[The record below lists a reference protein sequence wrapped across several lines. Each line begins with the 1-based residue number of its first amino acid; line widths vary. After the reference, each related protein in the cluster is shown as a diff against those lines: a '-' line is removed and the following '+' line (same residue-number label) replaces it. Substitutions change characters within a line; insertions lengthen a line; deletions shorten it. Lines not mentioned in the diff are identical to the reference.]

1 MRTVPRPHLTTVAML
16 LVASSWLLVTA
27 CSPYVYKDDIATF
40 SKGVDDTAEAF
51 DALHAKALE
60 RYKSLKFEEF
70 ADNKDV
76 IVVSSDCTKAV
87 VQGQLVKDT
96 SCLAAWAA
104 YRAAPEG
111 KKPSKPACTGA
122 SESIRGGDYVF
133 YDLAGVGDKEAVIC
147 KIGIKTRDGIDT
159 AAIDDTEVLLT
170 NAPKLLPALKGYA
183 AALVGIADAQD
194 RAALQESVGKAK
206 DQATKL
212 GTTID
217 SLDGKSSPFVSTI
230 GPVADLVG
238 TALVTILDQRRYR
251 ALAEVTANADP
262 IVTKAAMILSNVAMP
277 MTALALQDAGTAYL
291 ESFPDPR
298 KPAKD
303 ADAWAVSYG
312 KTRAAR
318 ERYLSIFATS
328 PTSVFKAMADAHH
341 ALTLALADP
350 SRQYESVVAAISDFA
365 DKAKAAQDA
374 FEKARADS
382 AQGQ

>member
-1 MRTVPRPHLTTVAML
+1 MPKACRSPLVTVEML
-16 LVASSWLLVTA
+16 LFASSSLFVSA

-40 SKGVDDTAEAF
+40 SKGVDDTADAF
-51 DALHAKALE
+51 EALHANALE
-60 RYKSLKFEEF
+60 KYRSLKFDEF

-76 IVVSSDCTKAV
+76 IVVSRDCTKAV
-87 VQGQLVKDT
+87 VEGQLVKDT

-111 KKPSKPACTGA
+111 KKGPKPACNGA
-122 SESIRGGDYVF
+122 SESVRGGEYVF
-133 YDLAGVGDKEAVIC
+133 YDLAGVGEKEAVIC
-147 KIGIKTRDGIDT
+147 KIGIKTPDGIDT
-159 AAIDDTEVLLT
+159 AAIDDTEVLLA

-194 RAALQESVGKAK
+194 RAALQESIGKAK
-206 DQATKL
+206 DQVTKL
-212 GTTID
+212 ATRID

-238 TALVTILDQRRYR
+238 TALVAFLDQRRYR
-251 ALAEVTANADP
+251 ALANVTANADP
-262 IVTKAAMILSNVAMP
+262 IVTEAAMILSNVAMP
-277 MTALALQDAGTAYL
+277 MTAIALQDAGTVYL
-291 ESFPDPR
+291 ESFPDPGR
-298 KPAKD
+298 PAKD
-303 ADAWAVSYG
+303 ADAWAAAYG

-350 SRQYESVVAAISDFA
+350 SRQYEAVVATISDFA
-365 DKAKAAQDA
+365 DKAKAAQEA
-374 FEKARADS
+374 FASAKADS
-382 AQGQ
+382 AKVQ